1 MLPVF
6 EWIAWENNFLV
17 GRLERI
23 HRLIKFGSGYAFS
36 FKSRWF
42 GKLSFDS
49 FGFVFDEFKLD
60 FFLETGFVL
69 FVWTVV
75 FILFCDILQEESWN
89 AKIVSRSAGK
99 INLAFY
105 IDKILL
111 IFGKIFG
118 FLALDV
124 VGSLGSWEIICLS
137 KLLLLDFL
145 EFLNLQG

>member
-1 MLPVF
+1 M
-6 EWIAWENNFLV
+6 WV

-23 HRLIKFGSGYAFS
+23 HRLIKFGSGYAFC
-36 FKSRWF
+36 FKNRWF

-69 FVWTVV
+69 FVWMVV
-75 FILFCDILQEESWN
+75 FILFGDILQEESRN
-89 AKIVSRSAGK
+89 AKIVARSAGK
-99 INLAFY
+99 INLAFC

-124 VGSLGSWEIICLS
+124 VGLLGSREIIICLS
-137 KLLLLDFL
+137 KLLLLDL
-145 EFLNLQG
+145 LAFLNLQG